1 VIENILG
8 KSSSNAQVQISRFFL
23 DIDSKKL
30 EKKFLIHT
38 IKKFLSKLRMQYLI
52 GAIVMLIFSVSQAV
66 IERDIDQIFFVNF
79 GITVCVMATFVITM
93 TRAFE
98 INVEQFAWL
107 INFLVAVIAAFNSVV
122 RNSDHSMLAVVVSVL
137 TITNYCINFRMVITI
152 IFLQFAWFCISYVT
166 LYSRFEGYLWVSL
179 GDSSIR
185 SYAIVSLVSL
195 VFFIKITSL
204 VQRYSIEKLIKR
216 EFIAGSVLQSRS
228 NLTTDLLKLLL
239 PSFVLE
245 QMKSYDITGEN
256 IGDDGLDAGEVTI
269 LFCDIADF
277 DKVIKLQEDKI
288 VRMLDSIFR
297 RFDELCKENGVQKIE
312 TVGKTYMA
320 CGGLKS
326 VEQNLPREILANGNP
341 TARVLNLAKQ
351 MMTEIKNYE
360 DLNLKIGIH
369 RGKCMMGVIGYHKPQ
384 FSLIGDTVN
393 FTSRHC
399 TTGDK
404 GHIMVSLEAWAFI
417 SQTNVKARGFSYV
430 VVETEMKGKG
440 VVPVYH
446 VIPYQGLIR
455 KRLLSIIDRN
465 QTEGRNLTPELEKIN
480 NVLLNSKQELKRK
493 LINSKIN
500 HLMNNVIE
508 RINNEMKI
516 EIKMQVKD
524 VIRNEVSSTV
534 VRSKDR
540 KKSINPQRAGKKAQ
554 TRLVQ
559 IREQKVEVEVEQV
572 EDSESE
578 EEDGEVAAG
587 HPVRDA
593 QAEPHARLQVE
604 PVLPGQ
610 EVQGEAQRD
619 EQELP
624 PLLLAGRRPVLRDP
638 DGAPHHHQKRRRL
651 PGQLPADHLGV
662 LFGPGEPEVRGSR
675 L

>member
-1 VIENILG
+1 MIENILG
-8 KSSSNAQVQISRFFL
+8 KSSSSNSQVQISRFFL

-38 IKKFLSKLRMQYLI
+38 IKKFLSKLRVQYLV
-52 GAIVMLIFSVSQAV
+52 AALVMLFFSITQAV
-66 IERDIDQIFFVNF
+66 IERDINQIFFVNF
-79 GITVCVMATFVITM
+79 GISVCVMATFVITM

-107 INFLVAVIAAFNSVV
+107 ISFLIAVIGAFNSVV
-122 RNSDHSMLAVVVSVL
+122 RNSDHSMLAVVISVL

-152 IFLQFAWFCISYVT
+152 IFLQFGWYCVSYVT

-179 GDSSIR
+179 GDRTIR
-185 SYAIVSLVSL
+185 SFAIISLVSL
-195 VFFIKITSL
+195 VFFIKIVSL

-277 DKVIKLQEDKI
+277 DKVIKMQEDKI

-455 KRLLSIIDRN
+455 KRLLSIIDRH
-465 QTEGRNLTPELEKIN
+465 QSTGQRLTPELEKIN
-480 NVLLNSKQELKRK
+480 SVLLNSKQELKRK

-508 RINNEMKI
+508 RINNEMKT

-524 VIRNEVSSTV
+524 AIRNEGSNTV

-540 KKSINPQRAGKKAQ
+540 KKTVTGQRAGKKSQ

-578 EEDGEVAAG
+578 EEDGEVVTAHA
-587 HPVRDA
+587 VRDA
-593 QAEPHARLQVE
+593 QAKPHAGLQSQ
-604 PVLPGQ
+604 PVFLGQ
-610 EVQGEAQRD
+610 EVQGQTQRN
-619 EQELP
+619 EQELLAV
-624 PLLLAGRRPVLRDP
+624 LLTCRWPVLRHP
-638 DGAPHHHQKRRRL
+638 DGPALHHQARRRL
-651 PGQLPADHLGV
+651 
-662 LFGPGEPEVRGSR
+662 RR
-675 L
+675 